1 MAILRVALVTPLTG
15 PLARFGRAGSTALD
29 VWARQAARLPAGWRG
44 VKLEVH
50 DAHPNPAQAMSAST
64 ASHPD
69 VVFGPYG
76 SSPAV
81 AAAAATDR
89 LVWNHGGATSQLAR
103 PRFPRVVNVP
113 SPASTY
119 FRGSLQA
126 VRAADP
132 DARTVALL
140 HGETGFARDVAGGAR
155 AAATALAFEV
165 RAVGFPPG
173 QAADAA
179 AQLPDA
185 EVLLVVGGFED
196 EIAAARVL
204 LGRGGRGA
212 RVPGG
217 AGVRRRRA
225 ERAVPAGRGDHR
237 RRRAARRRRGAV
249 MPDAVRRLPPRPRDR
264 PAGRPPGA
272 HGAVA
277 GREPPRRL
285 ASGAGGAATPV
296 PAQSIDA
303 RPCMKTPLWIRNERS
318 MLPAATAA
326 WPVSPRCAMND
337 SMASCMAR
345 RPLMLI
351 FLSPSLVVRK
361 QLATSSSGACPV
373 SSQKAPSSS
382 RQRRRPAS
390 VSYPV
395 RDSQRCTAAERI
407 SSVPEP
413 LLIPAARTS
422 ARASAPPA
430 GARAAVRAA
439 GSFPRV

>member
-103 PRFPRVVNVP
+103 P
-113 SPASTY
+113 
-119 FRGSLQA
+119 
-126 VRAADP
+126 
-132 DARTVALL
+132 
-140 HGETGFARDVAGGAR
+140 VAGGAR
-155 AAATALAFEV
+155 AAAAALAFEV

-204 LGRGGRGA
+204 LGRGWRA
-212 RVPGG
+212 AAFVA
-217 AGVRRRRA
+217 AGVEEVLA
-225 ERAVPAGRGDHR
+225 PLGPGRDGLL
-237 RRRAARRRRGAV
+237 G
-249 MPDAVRRLPPRPRDR
+249 
-264 PAGRPPGA
+264 
-272 HGAVA
+272 
-277 GREPPRRL
+277 
-285 ASGAGGAATPV
+285 
-296 PAQSIDA
+296 PAQ
-303 RPCMKTPLWIRNERS
+303 WV
-318 MLPAATAA
+318 AA
-326 WPVSPRCAMND
+326 
-337 SMASCMAR
+337 
-345 RPLMLI
+345 
-351 FLSPSLVVRK
+351 
-361 QLATSSSGACPV
+361 
-373 SSQKAPSSS
+373 
-382 RQRRRPAS
+382 
-390 VSYPV
+390 
-395 RDSQRCTAAERI
+395 
-407 SSVPEP
+407 
-413 LLIPAARTS
+413 
-422 ARASAPPA
+422 
-430 GARAAVRAA
+430 
-439 GSFPRV
+439 

>member
-140 HGETGFARDVAGGAR
+140 HGETGFARDVAGGWR
-155 AAATALAFEV
+155 AAAFVAAGVEEVLAPLGPGRDGLLGPAQWVAATAPEPDEGPDAAWFVDAFR
-165 RAVGFPPG
+165 RAAGEEPG
-173 QAADAA
+173 YPAVQAFAAGVLSARCLRDAGTTDDA
-179 AQLPDA
+179 AQLA
-185 EVLLVVGGFED
+185 AAAGLSCRTLYGGFRLD
-196 EIAAARVL
+196 PVTGLQVGHQVLTVQWQGGSRRVVWPPEL
-204 LGRGGRGA
+204 
-212 RVPGG
+212 
-217 AGVRRRRA
+217 A
-225 ERAVPAGRGDHR
+225 ER
-237 RRRAARRRRGAV
+237 
-249 MPDAVRRLPPRPRDR
+249 
-264 PAGRPPGA
+264 
-272 HGAVA
+272 
-277 GREPPRRL
+277 
-285 ASGAGGAATPV
+285 
-296 PAQSIDA
+296 
-303 RPCMKTPLWIRNERS
+303 PLLYPLSRS
-318 MLPAATAA
+318 MRGPA
-326 WPVSPRCAMND
+326 
-337 SMASCMAR
+337 
-345 RPLMLI
+345 
-351 FLSPSLVVRK
+351 
-361 QLATSSSGACPV
+361 
-373 SSQKAPSSS
+373 
-382 RQRRRPAS
+382 
-390 VSYPV
+390 
-395 RDSQRCTAAERI
+395 
-407 SSVPEP
+407 
-413 LLIPAARTS
+413 
-422 ARASAPPA
+422 
-430 GARAAVRAA
+430 
-439 GSFPRV
+439 

>member
-132 DARTVALL
+132 HARTVALL
-140 HGETGFARDVAGGAR
+140 HGETGFARDVASGAR
-155 AAATALAFEV
+155 AAATTLAFEV

-179 AQLPDA
+179 AQLPNA
-185 EVLLVVGGFED
+185 EALLVVGGFED

-204 LGRGGRGA
+204 LGRGWRLG
-212 RVPGG
+212 
-217 AGVRRRRA
+217 
-225 ERAVPAGRGDHR
+225 PAQW
-237 RRRAARRRRGAV
+237 V
-249 MPDAVRRLPPRPRDR
+249 
-264 PAGRPPGA
+264 
-272 HGAVA
+272 
-277 GREPPRRL
+277 
-285 ASGAGGAATPV
+285 AATPPGSDEGPDAAWFV
-296 PAQSIDA
+296 DAFRRATGEEPGYPAVQAFAAGVLSARCLRDA
-303 RPCMKTPLWIRNERS
+303 GTTGDAAQLAAAAELSCRTLYGGFRLDPATGLQVGHQVLTVQWQGGSRRVVWPPELAESPLSYPMSRS
-318 MLPAATAA
+318 MRGPA
-326 WPVSPRCAMND
+326 
-337 SMASCMAR
+337 
-345 RPLMLI
+345 
-351 FLSPSLVVRK
+351 
-361 QLATSSSGACPV
+361 
-373 SSQKAPSSS
+373 
-382 RQRRRPAS
+382 
-390 VSYPV
+390 
-395 RDSQRCTAAERI
+395 
-407 SSVPEP
+407 
-413 LLIPAARTS
+413 
-422 ARASAPPA
+422 
-430 GARAAVRAA
+430 
-439 GSFPRV
+439 

>member
-76 SSPAV
+76 SNPAV

-113 SPASTY
+113 SLASTY

-155 AAATALAFEV
+155 AAAAALAFEV

-204 LGRGGRGA
+204 LGRGWRA
-212 RVPGG
+212 AAFVA
-217 AGVRRRRA
+217 AGV
-225 ERAVPAGRGDHR
+225 EEVL
-237 RRRAARRRRGAV
+237 AALG
-249 MPDAVRRLPPRPRDR
+249 
-264 PAGRPPGA
+264 
-272 HGAVA
+272 A
-277 GREPPRRL
+277 GREGL
-285 ASGAGGAATPV
+285 LG
-296 PAQSIDA
+296 PA
-303 RPCMKTPLWIRNERS
+303 LW
-318 MLPAATAA
+318 PAATAA
-326 WPVSPRCAMND
+326 RPVSPRCAMND

-351 FLSPSLVVRK
+351 FLSPSLVMRK

-373 SSQKAPSSS
+373 SAQKAPSSS

>member
-155 AAATALAFEV
+155 AAAAALAFEV

-204 LGRGGRGA
+204 LGRGWRA
-212 RVPGG
+212 AAFVA
-217 AGVRRRRA
+217 AGVEEVLAPLGPGRDGLLG
-225 ERAVPAGRGDHR
+225 PAQWVAATAPEPDEGPDAAWFVDAF
-237 RRRAARRRRGAV
+237 RRAAGEEPGYPAVQAFAAGVLSARCLRDAGTTDDAAQLAAAAGLSCRTLYGGFRLDPVTGLQVGHQVLTVQWQGGSRRV
-249 MPDAVRRLPPRPRDR
+249 VWPPELAERP
-264 PAGRPPGA
+264 
-272 HGAVA
+272 
-277 GREPPRRL
+277 L
-285 ASGAGGAATPV
+285 LY
-296 PAQSIDA
+296 
-303 RPCMKTPLWIRNERS
+303 PLSRS
-318 MLPAATAA
+318 MRGPA
-326 WPVSPRCAMND
+326 
-337 SMASCMAR
+337 
-345 RPLMLI
+345 
-351 FLSPSLVVRK
+351 
-361 QLATSSSGACPV
+361 
-373 SSQKAPSSS
+373 
-382 RQRRRPAS
+382 
-390 VSYPV
+390 
-395 RDSQRCTAAERI
+395 
-407 SSVPEP
+407 
-413 LLIPAARTS
+413 
-422 ARASAPPA
+422 
-430 GARAAVRAA
+430 
-439 GSFPRV
+439 

>member
-140 HGETGFARDVAGGAR
+140 HGETGCAGGGHRACVRGAR
-155 AAATALAFEV
+155 
-165 RAVGFPPG
+165 RRIPPRTSG
-173 QAADAA
+173 
-179 AQLPDA
+179 
-185 EVLLVVGGFED
+185 
-196 EIAAARVL
+196 
-204 LGRGGRGA
+204 GRGG
-212 RVPGG
+212 P
-217 AGVRRRRA
+217 
-225 ERAVPAGRGDHR
+225 
-237 RRRAARRRRGAV
+237 AARRGGLAGGGGLRGRDRRGE
-249 MPDAVRRLPPRPRDR
+249 
-264 PAGRPPGA
+264 G
-272 HGAVA
+272 
-277 GREPPRRL
+277 
-285 ASGAGGAATPV
+285 
-296 PAQSIDA
+296 
-303 RPCMKTPLWIRNERS
+303 
-318 MLPAATAA
+318 
-326 WPVSPRCAMND
+326 
-337 SMASCMAR
+337 
-345 RPLMLI
+345 
-351 FLSPSLVVRK
+351 
-361 QLATSSSGACPV
+361 
-373 SSQKAPSSS
+373 
-382 RQRRRPAS
+382 
-390 VSYPV
+390 
-395 RDSQRCTAAERI
+395 
-407 SSVPEP
+407 
-413 LLIPAARTS
+413 AART
-422 ARASAPPA
+422 RLA
-430 GARAAVRAA
+430 GGGVR
-439 GSFPRV
+439 GRRG

>member
-155 AAATALAFEV
+155 AAAAALAFEV

-204 LGRGGRGA
+204 LGRGW
-212 RVPGG
+212 
-217 AGVRRRRA
+217 RA
-225 ERAVPAGRGDHR
+225 AAFVDAF
-237 RRRAARRRRGAV
+237 RRAAGEEPGYPAVQAFAAGVLSARCLRDAGTTDDAAQLAAAAGLSCRTLYGGFRLDPVTGLQVGHQVLTVQWQGGSRRV
-249 MPDAVRRLPPRPRDR
+249 VWPPELAERP
-264 PAGRPPGA
+264 
-272 HGAVA
+272 
-277 GREPPRRL
+277 L
-285 ASGAGGAATPV
+285 LY
-296 PAQSIDA
+296 
-303 RPCMKTPLWIRNERS
+303 PLSRS
-318 MLPAATAA
+318 MRGP
-326 WPVSPRCAMND
+326 
-337 SMASCMAR
+337 
-345 RPLMLI
+345 
-351 FLSPSLVVRK
+351 
-361 QLATSSSGACPV
+361 
-373 SSQKAPSSS
+373 
-382 RQRRRPAS
+382 
-390 VSYPV
+390 
-395 RDSQRCTAAERI
+395 
-407 SSVPEP
+407 
-413 LLIPAARTS
+413 
-422 ARASAPPA
+422 
-430 GARAAVRAA
+430 
-439 GSFPRV
+439 

>member
-155 AAATALAFEV
+155 AAAAALAFEV

-204 LGRGGRGA
+204 LGRGWRA
-212 RVPGG
+212 AAFVA
-217 AGVRRRRA
+217 AGVEEVLAPLGPGRDGLLG
-225 ERAVPAGRGDHR
+225 PAQWVAAWFVDAF
-237 RRRAARRRRGAV
+237 RRAAGEEPGYPAVQAFAAGVLSARCLRDAGTTDDAAQLAAAAGLSCRTLYGGFRLDPVTGLQVGHQVLTVQWQGGSRRV
-249 MPDAVRRLPPRPRDR
+249 VWPPELAERP
-264 PAGRPPGA
+264 
-272 HGAVA
+272 
-277 GREPPRRL
+277 L
-285 ASGAGGAATPV
+285 LY
-296 PAQSIDA
+296 
-303 RPCMKTPLWIRNERS
+303 PLSRS
-318 MLPAATAA
+318 MRGPA
-326 WPVSPRCAMND
+326 
-337 SMASCMAR
+337 
-345 RPLMLI
+345 
-351 FLSPSLVVRK
+351 
-361 QLATSSSGACPV
+361 
-373 SSQKAPSSS
+373 
-382 RQRRRPAS
+382 
-390 VSYPV
+390 
-395 RDSQRCTAAERI
+395 
-407 SSVPEP
+407 
-413 LLIPAARTS
+413 
-422 ARASAPPA
+422 
-430 GARAAVRAA
+430 
-439 GSFPRV
+439 

>member
-15 PLARFGRAGSTALD
+15 PLARVGRAGSTALD

-76 SSPAV
+76 SNPAV

-173 QAADAA
+173 QAAEFVAAGVEEVLAPLGPGRDGLLGPAQWVAATAPEPDEGPDAAWFVDAFRRAAGEEPGYPAVQAFAAGVLSARCLRDAGTTDDA
-179 AQLPDA
+179 AQL
-185 EVLLVVGGFED
+185 
-196 EIAAARVL
+196 
-204 LGRGGRGA
+204 
-212 RVPGG
+212 
-217 AGVRRRRA
+217 
-225 ERAVPAGRGDHR
+225 
-237 RRRAARRRRGAV
+237 
-249 MPDAVRRLPPRPRDR
+249 
-264 PAGRPPGA
+264 
-272 HGAVA
+272 
-277 GREPPRRL
+277 
-285 ASGAGGAATPV
+285 
-296 PAQSIDA
+296 
-303 RPCMKTPLWIRNERS
+303 
-318 MLPAATAA
+318 ATAA
-326 WPVSPRCAMND
+326 GLSCRTLYGGFRLDPVTGLQVGHQVLTVQWQGGSRRVVWPPELAE
-337 SMASCMAR
+337 
-345 RPLMLI
+345 RPLLYP
-351 FLSPSLVVRK
+351 LSRSMR
-361 QLATSSSGACPV
+361 G
-373 SSQKAPSSS
+373 
-382 RQRRRPAS
+382 PA
-390 VSYPV
+390 
-395 RDSQRCTAAERI
+395 
-407 SSVPEP
+407 
-413 LLIPAARTS
+413 
-422 ARASAPPA
+422 
-430 GARAAVRAA
+430 
-439 GSFPRV
+439 

>member
-185 EVLLVVGGFED
+185 AVLLVVGGFED

-204 LGRGGRGA
+204 LARCLRDAGTTDDAAHLAAAAGLSCRTLYGGFRLDPVTGLQVGHQVLTVQWQGGSR
-212 RVPGG
+212 RVVWPPEL
-217 AGVRRRRA
+217 A
-225 ERAVPAGRGDHR
+225 ER
-237 RRRAARRRRGAV
+237 
-249 MPDAVRRLPPRPRDR
+249 
-264 PAGRPPGA
+264 
-272 HGAVA
+272 
-277 GREPPRRL
+277 
-285 ASGAGGAATPV
+285 
-296 PAQSIDA
+296 
-303 RPCMKTPLWIRNERS
+303 PLLYPLSRS
-318 MLPAATAA
+318 MRGPA
-326 WPVSPRCAMND
+326 
-337 SMASCMAR
+337 
-345 RPLMLI
+345 
-351 FLSPSLVVRK
+351 
-361 QLATSSSGACPV
+361 
-373 SSQKAPSSS
+373 
-382 RQRRRPAS
+382 
-390 VSYPV
+390 
-395 RDSQRCTAAERI
+395 
-407 SSVPEP
+407 
-413 LLIPAARTS
+413 
-422 ARASAPPA
+422 
-430 GARAAVRAA
+430 
-439 GSFPRV
+439 